1 MYSWGFVKQIFGG
14 IMLRIFLVMIFCTSY
29 LFAQQEANPLIPGR
43 SIHAAAIGLSGGSS
57 FLLSPSILTNIPTKA
72 LSTTQKSLSNG
83 LNGLGYNATFN
94 VGILAKF
101 PIKGDFWLGGGLNYS
116 SWSSKSNCSCKD
128 IFTYNSENTLTNIQV
143 SVNAYYYFDSF
154 SKIVFYVEPEI
165 NLNLLNAEATETA
178 SKRGTLDFSKMYP
191 RIGAGIG
198 LGSEIPLTKNIGIDF
213 NVKYQML
220 NLLLGKENKE
230 INYTTESESVINE
243 ENNKKEAIISVFS
256 INIGLIYLF

>member
-1 MYSWGFVKQIFGG
+1 MI
-14 IMLRIFLVMIFCTSY
+14 RIFLVMIFCTSY
-29 LFAQQEANPLIPGR
+29 LFGQQEANPLNPGK
-43 SIHAAAIGLSGGSS
+43 STHTAEIGLSGGSS

-94 VGILAKF
+94 LGILAKF
-101 PIKGDFWLGGGLNYS
+101 PITGNFLLGGAVNYS
-116 SWSSKSNCSCKD
+116 SWSSKSKCSCKD
-128 IFTYNSENTLTNIQV
+128 NFTYNSENTLTNIQV
-143 SVNAYYYFDSF
+143 SVNAYYYFASV
-154 SKIVFYVEPEI
+154 SKIDFYVEPEI
-165 NLNLLNAEATETA
+165 NFNMLNAKAVESA

-198 LGSEIPLTKNIGIDF
+198 LGSEIPLIEKLGIDF

-230 INYTTESESVINE
+230 INYTTESESVVNE
-243 ENNKKEAIISVFS
+243 ENNSKEAIISVFS
-256 INIGLIYLF
+256 INIGLIYSF